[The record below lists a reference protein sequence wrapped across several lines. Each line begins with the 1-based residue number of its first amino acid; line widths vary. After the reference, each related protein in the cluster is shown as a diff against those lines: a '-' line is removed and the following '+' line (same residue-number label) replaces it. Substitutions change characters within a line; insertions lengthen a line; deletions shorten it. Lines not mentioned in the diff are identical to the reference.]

1 MSFRKNFLWGGAI
14 SASQAEGAFDTDGR
28 GLSPFDILP
37 SGKDRLMVMNDYET
51 ASKMPYDYYP
61 SHKAIDFYHN
71 YKEDIKLFA
80 KMGFKCFRFS
90 ISWSRIFP
98 NGDEKEPNEKGLQF
112 YENVIEELQKYDIEP
127 LITLNH
133 FDSPLGLLKYG
144 GWENKKVI
152 DFYLKYCKAVYT
164 RFLGKVKY
172 WITFNEINIILHV
185 PFGSGII
192 ETEQAENPEELIF
205 KAAHNQLVA
214 SAYAT
219 KLAHEIDKNNKV
231 GCMFAAGDY
240 YPYNCRPE
248 NVWEAIEKNREQYMF
263 IDVQS
268 RGEYPSYAK
277 KIMSDKC
284 IHLDI
289 SEEEIS
295 VLRDN
300 TVDFISLSY
309 YHSRLAAKENMEDVE
324 DTEANVFKTL
334 KNPYLRT
341 TEWGWQIDPLGLRIT
356 LNTLYDRYQKPL
368 FIVENGLG
376 AKDYVQD
383 DGTIQDDYRIEYMKE
398 HIKSIR
404 DAVEDGVD
412 VLGYTAWGCIDLVS
426 ASTGEMS
433 KRYGMIYVDMDDY
446 GNGSLERKE
455 KKSFEWYKGVIE
467 SNGEKL

>member
-172 WITFNEINIILHV
+172 WITFNEINMILHV

-231 GCMFAAGDY
+231 GCMLAAGDY

-248 NVWEAIEKNREQYMF
+248 NV
-263 IDVQS
+263 
-268 RGEYPSYAK
+268 
-277 KIMSDKC
+277 
-284 IHLDI
+284 
-289 SEEEIS
+289 
-295 VLRDN
+295 
-300 TVDFISLSY
+300 
-309 YHSRLAAKENMEDVE
+309 
-324 DTEANVFKTL
+324 
-334 KNPYLRT
+334 
-341 TEWGWQIDPLGLRIT
+341 
-356 LNTLYDRYQKPL
+356 
-368 FIVENGLG
+368 
-376 AKDYVQD
+376 
-383 DGTIQDDYRIEYMKE
+383 
-398 HIKSIR
+398 
-404 DAVEDGVD
+404 
-412 VLGYTAWGCIDLVS
+412 
-426 ASTGEMS
+426 
-433 KRYGMIYVDMDDY
+433 
-446 GNGSLERKE
+446 
-455 KKSFEWYKGVIE
+455 
-467 SNGEKL
+467 